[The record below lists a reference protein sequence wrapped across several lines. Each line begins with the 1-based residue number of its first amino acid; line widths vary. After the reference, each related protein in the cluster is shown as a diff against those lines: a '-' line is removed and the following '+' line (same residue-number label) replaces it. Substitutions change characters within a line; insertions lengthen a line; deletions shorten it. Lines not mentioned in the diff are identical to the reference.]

1 MNKKIKIL
9 LICITPFFLFGCKKN
24 QTSTPTK
31 TTVSAGTV
39 LNSEGTVVIGPTYV
53 TLANAAA
60 SLYNGTVTFQ
70 SAPTQQNLLNCR
82 KLWLTATADYEQSAA
97 SLFGAGGSLGA
108 DPASLINTYPIDT
121 AGINQII
128 NKNVPATFT
137 LDYVDSLPTYLTG
150 FHGMEFELYG
160 ISGNKTAGEFTPS
173 QLAYITAVALNIK
186 TLTWQVDSEWGGPF
200 LYQFANAGN
209 GSSVYPDQRA
219 AFSDLTMAIANICE
233 TDAIYKLDGI
243 LNNKATI
250 LQESPFANN
259 SVADIANNLIG
270 VQNIYYGQY
279 GGITGTGLSA
289 YVSPGA
295 ENLDIKIK
303 ADLSTAINAVNSIT
317 LPLPQAIYSQ
327 NAQMNAAAVACDSL
341 DEDLKVDLLTYLNKY
356 TN

>member
-9 LICITPFFLFGCKKN
+9 LICISPFLLPGCKKN
-24 QTSTPTK
+24 QTTAPSK

-39 LNSEGTVVIGPTYV
+39 LGSEATVVIGPTYT
-53 TLANAAA
+53 TLANDAA
-60 SLYNGTVTFQ
+60 SLYNGMVAFKLST
-70 SAPTQQNLLNCR
+70 TQQNMLNCR
-82 KLWLTATADYEQSAA
+82 KLWLAATADYEQSSA

-128 NKNVPATFT
+128 NSNAPAKFT
-137 LDYVDSLPTYLTG
+137 LNYVDSLPTYLTG
-150 FHGMEFELYG
+150 FHGIEFELYG
-160 ISGNKTAGEFTPS
+160 ITGNKAAGDFNPS
-173 QLAYITAVALNIK
+173 QLAYMTAVALNIK
-186 TLTWQVDSEWGGPF
+186 TLTWQVDSEWSGPF
-200 LYQFANAGN
+200 LYQFVNAGN
-209 GSSVYPDQRA
+209 GSSIYLDQRA

-259 SVADIANNLIG
+259 SVIDVTNNLIG
-270 VQNIYYGQY
+270 VKNIYYGQY
-279 GGITGTGLSA
+279 GGNTGTGLSA
-289 YVSPGA
+289 FVNPGA

-303 ADLSTAINAVNSIT
+303 TDLNTAINAVNSIT

-327 NAQMNAAAVACDSL
+327 TTQMNAAIAACDSL
-341 DEDLKVDLLTYLNKY
+341 DDDLKVDLLTYLNKY